1 MERTIP
7 AKNMS
12 TTPTTGNTGFYGK
25 IILGLIIM
33 FGFGLLPAPHPIT
46 PVGMKLIGIF
56 IGLIYFWGCGEL
68 SWPSILG
75 IVAISF
81 YIHDIYPPQG
91 PNPLPAIFKAI
102 EGSAGN
108 WVVAYLVAS
117 LLLTYTLN
125 ETGIIKRLTLWFMTR
140 TVVKRGPWT
149 YTVALLSTVMF
160 IGLFLDGLVTM
171 IFFLA
176 IAYHMFEKLGY
187 KKGDAYPL
195 MLVIGI
201 TFTTNMAFGMTPISH
216 TIVLIGMDVYA
227 HLTGVPIGMLQYML
241 VGIPAGLVVFALML
255 LFFRYCVNPDVSNFQ
270 NIDYDKLLG
279 ERPGPMG
286 LREKMTAWIFGLV
299 VLFWI
304 LPGFFD
310 LFAPTLPIT
319 KFLHEITILVPTFIG
334 VIVMCVIRV
343 GGKPLLDY
351 EAGFKT
357 IPWGVTTLI
366 MAAMLIGAV
375 LTEKTS
381 GITDYVV
388 SLIMP
393 LVNYG
398 LSPFLLIATLLT
410 LLIVCVNFANHVP
423 MTILMLVVCIPMAA
437 TIGIDPLVLGT
448 IIILAAQFGFCVP
461 SSLASIAL
469 IYGDPWAKP
478 RKVLLYGLAV
488 MVFSIIGIILIG
500 YPLAVA
506 IMN

>member
-1 MERTIP
+1 MEKTIP
-7 AKNMS
+7 AKGV
-12 TTPTTGNTGFYGK
+12 PTSPTNRNAGFYAK
-25 IILGLIIM
+25 IIIGLVIM
-33 FGFGLLPAPHPIT
+33 FGLGFLPAPAPIT

-56 IGLIYFWGCGEL
+56 IGLIYFWGCGEM

-75 IVAISF
+75 VVAISF
-81 YIHDIYPPQG
+81 YINDIYPPQG
-91 PNPLPAIFKAI
+91 SHPLPGIFKAI
-102 EGSAGN
+102 EGSVGN
-108 WVVAYLVAS
+108 WVVAYLIAS

-140 TVVKRGPWT
+140 DIVKKGPWT

-176 IAYHMFEKLGY
+176 ITYHMFEKLGY
-187 KKGDAYPL
+187 KKGDAYPI
-195 MLVIGI
+195 MLVIAI

-216 TIVLIGMDVYA
+216 TIVLIGMGVYA
-227 HLTGVPIGMLQYML
+227 HLTGVPIGMLQYMM
-241 VGIPAGLVVFALML
+241 VGIPAGLAVFVLML
-255 LFFRYCVNPDVSNFQ
+255 LFFRYCVNPDVSNFK

-286 LREKMTAWIFGLV
+286 MREKMTAWIFGLV

-310 LFAPTLPIT
+310 LFAPASPIT
-319 KFLHEITILVPTFIG
+319 KFLNDMTILVPTFIG

-343 GGKPLLDY
+343 DGKPLLDY
-351 EAGFKT
+351 EDGFKT

-366 MAAMLIGAV
+366 TAAMLIGAT

-393 LVNYG
+393 LCHYG
-398 LSPFLLIATLLT
+398 LSPFILIATLLT
-410 LLIVCVNFANHVP
+410 LLVVCVNFANHVP
-423 MTILMLVVCIPMAA
+423 LTILMLVVCIPMAT

-448 IIILAAQFGFCVP
+448 VFILAAQFGFCVP

-469 IYGDPWAKP
+469 IYGDPWAMP

-488 MVFSIIGIILIG
+488 MVFSIIGIIFIG
-500 YPLAVA
+500 YPLATAV
-506 IMN
+506 MR